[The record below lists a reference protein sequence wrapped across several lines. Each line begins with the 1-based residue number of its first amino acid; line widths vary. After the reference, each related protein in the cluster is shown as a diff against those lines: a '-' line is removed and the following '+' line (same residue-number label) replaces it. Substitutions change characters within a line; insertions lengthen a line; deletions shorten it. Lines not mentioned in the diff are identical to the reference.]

1 MKKLKKKLKKRKKY
15 EKSVKS
21 NTAVIA
27 VEDSDDS
34 DDSKMKLR
42 PGMNRD
48 GLMCSCSSTLFKH
61 VVVNMKINVFKKGKF
76 YKQYFF
82 YE

>member
-42 PGMNRD
+42 PGMNRNRW
-48 GLMCSCSSTLFKH
+48 MCSCLNTLFKH
-61 VVVNMKINVFKKGKF
+61 VVVNMKIHVFKKGKF
-76 YKQYFF
+76 YNQ
-82 YE
+82 